1 MLHNEHQ
8 LLLQV
13 HLTYVNSSS
22 VAVSWATGNGTDVT
36 SPITLG
42 AVSNPYGNL
51 STVNITEGASYPV
64 AYGTSS
70 SSLTSNATG
79 SLITYAQI
87 YTGTVPLCLLLC
99 N

>member
-1 MLHNEHQ
+1 M
-8 LLLQV
+8 
-13 HLTYVNSSS
+13 HLTYVNSTS
-22 VAVSWATGNGTDVT
+22 VAVSWATGNATAVA

-70 SSLTSNATG
+70 SSLTSKATG
-79 SLITYAQI
+79 TLITYAQI
-87 YTGTVPLCLLLC
+87 YTGAGPFV
-99 N
+99 